1 MSDVHFEAM
10 DLMLGNQVYGT
21 YGEETINW
29 QYDGFSVYWAA
40 DEQTFND
47 NYDMVSTNLFPSTN

>member
-29 QYDGFSVYWAA
+29 KHY
-40 DEQTFND
+40 
-47 NYDMVSTNLFPSTN
+47 VSIQNGRINIRKKILGEYKIWKK

>member
-29 QYDGFSVYWAA
+29 QHY
-40 DEQTFND
+40 T
-47 NYDMVSTNLFPSTN
+47 MVLVQRVEAML